1 MSAGGLSYSGL
12 VNHGKVTLPSVEIW
26 GKNTNIV
33 REPPKSITT
42 RRINKVGQT
51 TSINETIEESG
62 SRTSEA
68 INVYARGVNPFV
80 SVSYN
85 NYSNNGGQSSSI
97 ANGPAKSAKLPHRI
111 MREGAFTY
119 PIFYQ
124 EDLLPLSRMP
134 RKATSASSNVGISDF
149 CEKIVKQGTAEET
162 KEVKNNLLK
171 VNVKPSA
178 VYKIET
184 PLTQPSEVKH
194 AIQPSIKSSV
204 SSGIR
209 SMDIEHKHTGIP
221 TKEIDPSP
229 LHAMAQAQFTSV
241 RHVDS
246 NTFHGDRY
254 LQDIV
259 SQPVS
264 SNISFNKFSSMD
276 DNTFHGDRYL
286 QDIVSQPVSSN
297 ISFNKFSSMDD
308 NTFHGDRYLQEI
320 VSQPVSS
327 NISFNKFSSM
337 DDNTFHG
344 DPYLQNTLLHSITTN
359 VSSIKHTPSGD
370 TMDMKYLPIQEQLHV
385 SVVAPA
391 SHSGSTKYIHDDIK
405 LTRNIP
411 EHNIRTNIVDKNN
424 YKSIDYDNEL
434 DLIRKLPVSSFAT
447 NVISAGNT
455 DHGSRD
461 VHLLEKINPGGY
473 SIPGNVPM
481 KGRMQDV
488 ILSGETEKAK
498 MNRMISETMS
508 GRFHTPAPFI
518 NTFNDKKIY
527 R

>member
-254 LQDIV
+254 LQ
-259 SQPVS
+259 
-264 SNISFNKFSSMD
+264 
-276 DNTFHGDRYL
+276 
-286 QDIVSQPVSSN
+286 
-297 ISFNKFSSMDD
+297 
-308 NTFHGDRYLQEI
+308 EI